1 MRTNEI
7 PVVYG
12 PMPQQQDVITVSEE
26 APELQAADDLQAQK
40 KPATRPAPLA
50 AACCGMA

>member
-1 MRTNEI
+1 MTKNEI

-12 PMPQQQDVITVSEE
+12 PMPLQDVITVSEDE
-26 APELQAADDLQAQK
+26 PELQAADDIQAQK

-50 AACCGMA
+50 AAGSMA